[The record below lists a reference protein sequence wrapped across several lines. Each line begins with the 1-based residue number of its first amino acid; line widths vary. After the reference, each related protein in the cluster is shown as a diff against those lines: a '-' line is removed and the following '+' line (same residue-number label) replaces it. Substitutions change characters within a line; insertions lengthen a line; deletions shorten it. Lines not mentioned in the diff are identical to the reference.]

1 MKLNGLQPIVS
12 GTELAAEELDDLSTR
27 SEREISQLEELATQC
42 SRALRNL
49 SVNRKSFVSSSSS
62 RLRKDISILAVNKVA
77 ITSLGASR
85 YLHILA
91 NNSNERIAQQVSF
104 KPCHSYFLFITFYC
118 FSGSTRFKKS

>member
-1 MKLNGLQPIVS
+1 MEIVKLNGLQPIVS

-49 SVNRKSFVSSSSS
+49 SVNRKSFVSPSSSMTQVVS
-62 RLRKDISILAVNKVA
+62 FSAVNKVA

-91 NNSNERIAQQVSF
+91 NNSNERIAQQVSLL
-104 KPCHSYFLFITFYC
+104 PCY
-118 FSGSTRFKKS
+118 STSLLT